1 MSIKETELQKY
12 GERRNGTGKI
22 RLGLVGCGFMGNH
35 YAKVFPRNGA
45 SVIQSC
51 CDPSLKKGTSF
62 SRQWGIPRVYTDYNQ
77 MIQQEKLDAVLAAVP
92 DFLHHP
98 VAMAGLKA
106 GYSVFCDKPMAQT
119 LTQAEEMKTASLHPS
134 LHTMVNFSKRNSAA
148 SRLLKQTVE
157 SGDLGEIVHVD
168 GRYLQGWLYSRN
180 FGDWETERKWAW
192 RLSQEHSTY
201 GVLGDLGAHLID
213 LLLYALLDKAGGIQ
227 DISCRM
233 RTVQKDP
240 LLTGA
245 YRFTIYD
252 LDSPDFSMV
261 YGTLENSASFS
272 LECSRIHTSETD
284 TCYLHVY
291 GTKGSACLD
300 LEKDRYGI
308 KIYSSRGTC
317 EDVKTNKKHS
327 STYQRFIKNLMVE
340 KESSEREKNRENV
353 NETAAESDT
362 DVNAD
367 RAVNALDFSWGFE
380 FQKILHACSVS
391 DKRKGETVKLG

>member
-1 MSIKETELQKY
+1 MSIEETGLQKY
-12 GERRNGTGKI
+12 GERRDGIGKI

-45 SVIQSC
+45 AVIQSC

-62 SRQWGIPRVYTDYNQ
+62 SRQWGISRVYTDYNQ
-77 MIQQEKLDAVLAAVP
+77 MMGQEKLDAVLAAVP

-98 VAMAGLKA
+98 VAMAGLNA
-106 GYSVFCDKPMAQT
+106 GYSVFCDKPMART
-119 LTQAEEMKTASLHPS
+119 LSQAEEMRTAFLHTS

-148 SRLLKQTVE
+148 SRLLKEAVE
-157 SGDLGEIVHVD
+157 SGELGEIVHID
-168 GRYLQGWLYSRN
+168 GKYLQGWLYSRN

-192 RLSQEHSTY
+192 RLSKEHSTQ

-213 LLLYALLDKAGGIQ
+213 LLLYVLPERTGSIR

-233 RTVQKDP
+233 RTVQKDS

-245 YRFTIYD
+245 YRFTLYD
-252 LDSPDFSMV
+252 LESPDFAMV

-291 GTKGSACLD
+291 GTKGSVCLD

-308 KIYSSRGTC
+308 KIYTSRGQC
-317 EDVKTNKKHS
+317 REVKTNKKHK
-327 STYQRFIKNLMVE
+327 STYQRFIKNLMSE
-340 KESSEREKNRENV
+340 KKCSEGEKNRENGD
-353 NETAAESDT
+353 AAAADSDT
-362 DVNAD
+362 DIQAGRSVNT
-367 RAVNALDFSWGFE
+367 LDFSWGYE
-380 FQKILHACSVS
+380 FQKILHACAVS
-391 DKRKGETVKLG
+391 DERKGEAVKFR